1 MNNHSIHVHNN
12 SFKWYQ
18 SERVDFNFKCMI
30 FDTESC
36 TRKYIDLTDKTLTT
50 KDIASVGAK
59 VYAWGLGCVY
69 SNHMLY
75 GETIEQ
81 FLETIKNLFL
91 DRMRIEASS
100 IISNSKRIQQ
110 TMFVKFP
117 IAVHN
122 LGWDLEFFKYELTR
136 LGYKYQTAKVVQSKG
151 KTTTKV
157 IQEPNTFHIMQNNNV
172 TYGSE
177 IFIDCPFEYEFIQR
191 NGKVKKTTF
200 YPMVD
205 FFDLF
210 KIVSQ
215 PVKNFPKFLNN
226 IDDMFLKMNEEYDY
240 DSYRKDGHEL
250 TELELRYLYNDI
262 YLPKK
267 VIEEF
272 YLEGLLNGAESKC
285 GNRTASSIA
294 FGKLVEMC
302 FGNRKGFDEHYELDK
317 KTGFESLRKRMETQS
332 YTGGFTHANEIYVG
346 THIKKKGLS
355 FDINSSYPSAM
366 RYQLLPFGRPKK
378 GKYGK
383 IPNIDKENE
392 VYIIEVGFDY
402 VRPKTEN
409 DALAI
414 FKIGSEN
421 VKALTPLV
429 GEISGQEYFSTNITP
444 LGDII
449 HVKKTVQGSRL
460 KSSYKQVLT
469 NVELEFWL
477 KHYEFG
483 RFLYDKDGI
492 LIDDSYFEEFEG
504 LEYGEVLIYKA
515 ERGRV
520 KDFID
525 YYTELK
531 INSKIEG
538 NKPMTETAKLM
549 LNSSYGKYGTKTEKE
564 EKRLVKNKHGI
575 YEWERYDGG
584 AYESAEF
591 YKPYA
596 SFVTAYGRL
605 KLWKAIVEA
614 VGVKNFLYCD
624 TDSIYCLGEE
634 EDMRQRM
641 ADIGERL
648 HPTDLNCW
656 DVESHFDEF
665 KVLGQKKYIYH
676 DFIKDAVNIRC
687 CGLPKEAQNELAKE
701 GFKAFELGRTV
712 KGKKQKVKVEGGCL
726 LLEVLFSLNK
736 YSW

>member
-1 MNNHSIHVHNN
+1 MDLKHKIYVQQN

-18 SERVDFNFKCMI
+18 SERVDFDFKCMI

-36 TRKYIDLTDKTLTT
+36 QRVKG
-50 KDIASVGAK
+50 SNQSAK
-59 VYAWGLGCVY
+59 IYAWGLGCVN
-69 SNHMLY
+69 SEHMLY

-81 FLETIKNLFL
+81 FLKTMENLFI
-91 DRMRIEASS
+91 DKMRLQAST
-100 IISNSKRIQQ
+100 IVSNMKRVQQ
-110 TMFVKFP
+110 TMFIKFP
-117 IAVHN
+117 VAVHN
-122 LGWDLEFFKYELTR
+122 LGWDIEFFKYELER
-136 LGYKYQTAKVVQSKG
+136 LGFKYQSAKVVQSKG

-157 IQEPNTFHIMQNNNV
+157 IQEPNTYHIMQNNNSV
-172 TYGSE
+172 YGSE
-177 IFIDCPFEYEFIQR
+177 IFLDCPFEYEFIQR
-191 NGKVKKTTF
+191 NGKTKKVTL
-200 YPMVD
+200 YPMID
-205 FFDLF
+205 MFDLF

-226 IDDMFLKMNEEYDY
+226 IDDMFLKMNEQYDY
-240 DSYRKDGHEL
+240 DSYREDGHEL
-250 TELELRYLYNDI
+250 SELELRYLYNDI
-262 YLPKK
+262 YLPRR
-267 VIEEF
+267 VIEDF
-272 YLEGLLNGAESKC
+272 YLDGLLNGSESKC

-302 FGNRKGFDEHYELDK
+302 FGDRKGFDKHYELDK

-332 YTGGFTHANEIYVG
+332 YTGGFTHANERYVG
-346 THIKKKGLS
+346 LHIKKRGLS

-366 RYQLLPFGRPKK
+366 RFQLLPYGRPKK
-378 GKYGK
+378 SKYGE
-383 IPNIDKENE
+383 IPKIDKDKE
-392 VYIIEVGFDY
+392 VYLIEVGFDY
-402 VRPKTEN
+402 VQPKSEKDN
-409 DALAI
+409 LAI

-421 VKALTPLV
+421 VKSLVPIV
-429 GEISGQEYFSTNITP
+429 GEVSGQEYFPTNITP
-444 LGDII
+444 TGDII
-449 HVKKTVQGSRL
+449 PVKKTVQGSRL

-477 KHYEFG
+477 KHYNFG
-483 RFLYDKDGI
+483 RFTYDEDGI
-492 LIDDSYFEEFEG
+492 LIDDTFVGKFEG

-515 ERGRV
+515 EYGRV
-520 KDFID
+520 AQFID

-531 INSKIEG
+531 IKSKVEG

-564 EKRLVKNKHGI
+564 EKMLVKNKHGI
-575 YEWERYDGG
+575 YEWARFEGG

-624 TDSIYCLGEE
+624 TDSIYCLGNEE
-634 EDMRQRM
+634 EMRNKM
-641 ADIGERL
+641 DKIGEKL
-648 HPTDLNCW
+648 HPTNLNCW

-676 DFIKDAVNIRC
+676 DYEKDKVNIRC
-687 CGLPKEAQNELAKE
+687 CGLPKDAQEDLAKQ
-701 GFKAFELGRTV
+701 GFKAFELGKTI
-712 KGKKQKVKVEGGCL
+712 KGKKQKVKVDGGCL
-726 LLEVLFSLNK
+726 LLEVDFSLNK